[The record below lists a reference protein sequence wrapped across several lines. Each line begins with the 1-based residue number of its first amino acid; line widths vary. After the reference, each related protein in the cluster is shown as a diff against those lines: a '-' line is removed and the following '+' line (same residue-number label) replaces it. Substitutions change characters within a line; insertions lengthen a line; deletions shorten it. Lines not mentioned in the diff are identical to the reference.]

1 MIADLL
7 KALPAAL
14 ALTVIPGYFWAGLLC
29 GRGGLAERL
38 TYGSAF
44 SLTLV
49 PLAAYIILNLSGS
62 GATLPVVLA
71 AAFAVTA
78 GGALAYYLFGSGPEE
93 RKPVSAA
100 GVSRLSPTA
109 LLLLVPALLL
119 ALAAVLGAPEAVL
132 LVPTALLVVV
142 CGALFTWGPAI
153 SERRPG
159 AGGGTPAKAGGGK
172 TAGGSLM
179 KRALLPAILLAVL
192 ARGYAGPVL
201 FDWPYIRGVD
211 QYTQAIMTNLTLET
225 GSTESYMVY
234 PQGFHLWVA
243 SVSRLSG
250 VEPLDVFAVVAP
262 ALLALPAM
270 GFYALGRALWGWEY
284 GVAAAAF
291 GGLVLGSSYQ
301 YLSEARYPQ
310 LIAAQFLTALAVAA
324 MFRLISAPSARS
336 GISFAL
342 LGSSVVFYHHVG
354 SFFLALL
361 LAAVGL
367 TALPYLL
374 VRRRE
379 AGVALLGSYALL
391 GVLAVAYAWDTY
403 DLGSFAATLFTG
415 GEEGATGAAVSGV
428 IGTQQPYDL
437 AHIPETLS
445 QPVVWLGLLGA
456 LLLIRGWRVA
466 SPADRASRFI
476 LLLWAALM
484 FAASRT
490 ELSGFPERFEMDL
503 GVPLTLLA
511 AFAAVEILRPATRVS
526 PAATAPVAAAAL
538 AVAAL
543 VGAQTI
549 KNFAVDGGPAPGGG
563 STSRVA
569 MTPQIQEVGQWLAEH
584 NTDGE
589 ASGNIAVSPYIESVP
604 SRAMLAIGGYSG
616 VQTFTPS
623 RIERDRDLPPTGQQP
638 PTDMLWILT
647 RPADELTGRL
657 IQRYDIRYIV
667 IEKRPDSAHE
677 LYDDLPRLYRKT
689 FENEEAAIF
698 APREEA
704 RNTPAEART
713 RGSEQHAPG

>member
-38 TYGSAF
+38 TYGAAF
-44 SLTLV
+44 SLVLV
-49 PLAAYIILNLSGS
+49 PLAAYAILNLSGS
-62 GATLPVVLA
+62 SATLPVVLSA
-71 AAFAVTA
+71 ALAVTA
-78 GGALAYYLFGSGPEE
+78 GGALAYYLFGSGPEG

-100 GVSRLSPTA
+100 GVYGLPPAA
-109 LLLLVPALLL
+109 LLLLAAALLL
-119 ALAAVLGAPEAVL
+119 ALAAVLGAPGAVL

-142 CGALFTWGPAI
+142 CGVLFTWGYVR
-153 SERRPG
+153 SERRPE
-159 AGGGTPAKAGGGK
+159 AGGGAPAKA
-172 TAGGSLM
+172 AGGSSI

-211 QYTQAIMTNLTLET
+211 QYTQAIMTNLTLRT

-250 VEPLDVFAVVAP
+250 VEPLEVFAVVAP
-262 ALLALPAM
+262 ALLVLPAM

-310 LIAAQFLTALAVAA
+310 LIAAQFLTALTVAA
-324 MFRLISAPSARS
+324 MFRLISAPSARA
-336 GISFAL
+336 GVSFAL

-367 TALPYLL
+367 TVLPYLL
-374 VRRRE
+374 IRRRE
-379 AGVALLGSYALL
+379 TGVALLGSYVLL
-391 GVLAVAYAWDTY
+391 GVLAVAFAWDAY
-403 DLGSFAATLFTG
+403 DLGSAAATLLTG

-456 LLLIRGWRVA
+456 LLLIGGWRAA
-466 SPADRASRFI
+466 SPADRASRFT

-511 AFAAVEILRPATRVS
+511 AFAAVEILRPAMRAF
-526 PAATAPVAAAAL
+526 PAAVPVAAAAL

-543 VGAQTI
+543 VGAQTV

-569 MTPQIQEVGQWLAEH
+569 MTPEIQEVGQWLAEH
-584 NTDGE
+584 N
-589 ASGNIAVSPYIESVP
+589 SGGHVAVSPYIESVP

-647 RPADELTGRL
+647 HPADELTGRL

-677 LYDDLPRLYRKT
+677 LYDEHPELYRKT

-698 APREEA
+698 APRKEA
-704 RNTPAEART
+704 RNSPVEART
-713 RGSEQHAPG
+713 RGSKQNSPG